1 MSKGATEDE
10 IRRRLQNI
18 DPYDFEY
25 FVSDLWESQG
35 WETEVSQASNDMG
48 VDIIGEKSDGLV
60 DQKVAI
66 QAKRYTDG
74 NSIGRPDIQQYLSL
88 RQQDSKTDAVVVV
101 TTSSFASTA
110 EEYASNHNVN
120 LVDGDDLVELIQEG
134 REHLLDE
141 YAPVLGGGDTTDD
154 TIDTNE
160 PTSNQIV
167 PDTRR
172 DAETELPGPFND
184 EENRRRAAIG
194 SSAIGLFLIIN
205 PTNIGGPIGSLGTI
219 FLVLGAIVYFYPE
232 EAWEKI
238 SPTEVLIKEFRE
250 GKVVEKGGTVKYK
263 GDDGEKVFD
272 NFEDNQRNTQQ
283 AVLYGELVRQN
294 GRPPEV
300 EKGRLPTKIVSS
312 GETETAAYRFAVQNE
327 PPEEI
332 AADMDMSQQ
341 EIVNRLSGYT
351 S

>member
-1 MSKGATEDE
+1 MSKGATEGE
-10 IRRRLQNI
+10 IRKRLQNI
-18 DPYDFEY
+18 DPYDFEH

-74 NSIGRPDIQQYLSL
+74 NTIGRPDIQQYLSL
-88 RQQDSKTDAVVVV
+88 RQQDSETDAVVVV

-120 LVDGDDLVELIQEG
+120 LVDGDDLVGLVQDG
-134 REHLLDE
+134 REHLLDK
-141 YAPVLGGGDTTDD
+141 YAPVLGGSDS
-154 TIDTNE
+154 TNVSG

-172 DAETELPGPFND
+172 DTDTELPKPFND
-184 EENRRRAAIG
+184 GENRQRAAIA
-194 SSAIGLFLIIN
+194 SSVVGLFLIVN
-205 PTNIGGPIGSLGTI
+205 PTDIGGPVGSLGTV
-219 FLVLGAIVYFYPE
+219 FLVLAGIVYLYPE

-238 SPTEVLIKEFRE
+238 SPTEVLIKEFRQGE
-250 GKVVEKGGTVKYK
+250 VVEKGGMVKYK
-263 GDDGEKVFD
+263 DDQAKKVFD
-272 NFEDNQRNTQQ
+272 DFEDSHRNTQQ

-300 EKGRLPTKIVSS
+300 EKGTLPTEIVSS
-312 GETETAAYRFAVQNE
+312 GKTETAAYRFAVQNE

-332 AADMDMSQQ
+332 AADMGMSQQ
-341 EIVNRLSGYT
+341 EIVNRLSEYT